1 MPRRGKSSAR
11 ATARATTLHLIEL
24 PTDVLSLVL
33 YHVPLAHDI
42 ALAGLTCRGLHNAVK
57 LTFKARPFSG
67 EVVTLAGHEDAV
79 ACVAVAPDGRI
90 ITGSDDTSVKLW
102 RGGECVRTIEVH
114 TDMVSAVAVL
124 PGGARF
130 FSGALDETA
139 KLWTI
144 DGELDRSFELGSIAH
159 EPGMCIVHCLAVLPD
174 GVHFVVGL
182 DGDGV
187 TGFDVRLY
195 HVDGTLVHTF
205 EGHEDWVCAV
215 AVTHDG
221 QYIISGAA
229 DYRVKAWSV
238 ASKSLVSTCAGHR
251 GEVLAVAAMPDGQR
265 ILSGSVEHTVRVW
278 LLDGTPENTFSELHT
293 AWVRALVAL
302 PDNQHALSASDDRT
316 VKLFNVNDGVVL
328 RTFKHHG
335 ARNARVL
342 SLALLPDGLR
352 FVSGSNDETAC
363 IVYHGLA
370 CAPEAG
376 WLEAEAAARASR
388 KKELLAASAKMRGEL
403 SALEAAVESAVGGVE
418 VDARLSALETK
429 LKFGEAG

>member
-1 MPRRGKSSAR
+1 MPRKGRTAAR
-11 ATARATTLHLIEL
+11 AAARAATLQLIEL

-42 ALAGLTCRGLHNAVK
+42 ALAGLTCRGLRDAVR

-67 EVVTLAGHEDAV
+67 EVITLDGHVDAIGS
-79 ACVAVAPDGRI
+79 VAVAPDGRI

-114 TDMVSAVAVL
+114 TDIVSAVAVL

-130 FSGALDETA
+130 FSGSLDETA

-144 DGELDRSFELGSIAH
+144 DGELDRSFELSSTAH
-159 EPGMCIVHCLAVLPD
+159 EEGMCIVHCLAVLPD

-195 HVDGTLVHTF
+195 HVDGTLIHTF
-205 EGHEDWVCAV
+205 EGHEDWVGAV
-215 AVTHDG
+215 AVTRDG

-229 DYRVKAWSV
+229 DYRVKVWSV
-238 ASKSLVSTCAGHR
+238 AARATARAAVRPFRLVSTCTGHT
-251 GEVLAVAAMPDGQR
+251 GEVIAVAAMPDGKR

-293 AWVRALVAL
+293 AQVRALVAL
-302 PDNQHALSASDDRT
+302 PDNQHALSASDDKT
-316 VKLFNVNDGVVL
+316 VKLFNVNDGAVL
-328 RTFKHHG
+328 RTFTHHTEP
-335 ARNARVL
+335 VV

-352 FVSGSNDETAC
+352 FVSGSDYHTAC
-363 IVYHGLA
+363 IVEHGLA
-370 CAPEAG
+370 PFVA
-376 WLEAEAAARASR
+376 
-388 KKELLAASAKMRGEL
+388 
-403 SALEAAVESAVGGVE
+403 
-418 VDARLSALETK
+418 
-429 LKFGEAG
+429 